1 MNNMFS
7 ITFFLFMHF
16 PYTFQAKT
24 ILSKYKEV
32 VVPYGGPWKVF
43 FREILS
49 PAQSSMAIKHKII
62 KQMIYC
68 FI

>member
-32 VVPYGGPWKVF
+32 VVHTEDLGKCF
-43 FREILS
+43 FGKTSLL
-49 PAQSSMAIKHKII
+49 HKAV
-62 KQMIYC
+62 
-68 FI
+68 